1 MAIQNG
7 YTTIDA
13 LRGRLGNG
21 GNTASEPFLEQVIEA
36 ASREIDGICNRQF
49 YAATGAKVFTAEWP
63 DLLDIDDLTNLTTLE
78 TDDQNDR
85 TYSTLWTVTD
95 YELEPANNASRGRP
109 YTSIQLHPQTTKAF
123 PTTRRGVRITG
134 TWGWP
139 AIPSPVEEAC
149 LLIAVRLNQSA
160 KAPFGTAG
168 TVQDGA
174 VQYTPRVDPVVRQL
188 LDPYRRL
195 NIGAVGG
202 C

>member
-1 MAIQNG
+1 MAIING
-7 YTTIDA
+7 YTTLEA

-21 GNTASEPFLEQVIEA
+21 GNTVPDDRLEHLIEA
-36 ASREIDGICNRQF
+36 ASREIDGLCNRRF
-49 YAATGAKVFTAEWP
+49 YQITETRVFTAEWP
-63 DLLDIDDLTNLTTLE
+63 DLLDIDDLTELTTLE

-85 TYSTLWTVTD
+85 TYSTTWTATD
-95 YELEPANNASRGRP
+95 YELEPANNSAHGRP

-123 PTTRRGVRITG
+123 PTTRRGVRVTG
-134 TWGWP
+134 VWGWP
-139 AIPSPVEEAC
+139 AIPEPVEQAC
-149 LLIAVRLNQSA
+149 VLIAVRLSQSA
-160 KAPFGTAG
+160 KAPYGTAG